1 MSFRLILPKFACEPS
16 MSRPSSTSEPTFTA
30 FSPVMVRSVNVAV
43 APSVVLPAKDRTPV
57 PLLVKDIAASA
68 SAASEASPARTVSSF
83 SVGSVIVTSVAASS
97 PPQAVRSVSAAAPY
111 INFFMFDSLFNR
123 SPISISY
130 DPVEAYLM
138 IIDKGDKMALRTKS
152 GETVKV
158 RFEIN
163 PKARRLILR
172 LDERRREAVA
182 VAPSKKKI
190 GEAAAFA
197 RDRIDWIA
205 EHLQALPEQTIL
217 QPGAQ
222 FMLRGEIC
230 QITVEG
236 PGRVPKLE
244 IGPPLTLRVPG
255 DEETTGKRVERYLRK
270 AAKSDQ

>member
-1 MSFRLILPKFACEPS
+1 
-16 MSRPSSTSEPTFTA
+16 
-30 FSPVMVRSVNVAV
+30 
-43 APSVVLPAKDRTPV
+43 
-57 PLLVKDIAASA
+57 
-68 SAASEASPARTVSSF
+68 
-83 SVGSVIVTSVAASS
+83 
-97 PPQAVRSVSAAAPY
+97 
-111 INFFMFDSLFNR
+111 
-123 SPISISY
+123 
-130 DPVEAYLM
+130 M

-152 GETVKV
+152 GETVNV

-205 EHLQALPEQTIL
+205 EHLQALPEKMIL

-222 FMLRGEIC
+222 FMLRGEAC

-236 PGRVPKLE
+236 DGRVPKLE

-255 DEETTGKRVERYLRK
+255 DQETTGKRVERYLRK
-270 AAKSDQ
+270 AAKSDLSDSVIEYCETLGVEARRVTIKDTRSRWGSCTSDGRLAFSWRLIMAPPPVLQYVAAHECAHLLEMNHSPAFWAHVEACRPDWKKERAWLRQNGRDLHAVTAD